1 MEKQG
6 EGPQGLRDSPS
17 LGRWWTPTPM
27 GVEQHPWPPPPDPT
41 TIPNRDGGGARLDV
55 DPRRPGFTAVPM
67 VGSFAVP

>member
-1 MEKQG
+1 
-6 EGPQGLRDSPS
+6 
-17 LGRWWTPTPM
+17 M